1 MSSKFANRR
10 KPRKIGGDEEDEGE
24 GNGVGA
30 APGLF
35 LYSFTTRHKSHMIQL
50 LTLCFQFRARRQATY
65 TPESEA
71 KIQIEPV
78 LWRDLNGGR

>member
-1 MSSKFANRR
+1 MFPICDKSSPRRLGLQDNSHLNLHNFIFLSLLFVESMSSKFANRR

-35 LYSFTTRHKSHMIQL
+35 LYSFTARH
-50 LTLCFQFRARRQATY
+50 
-65 TPESEA
+65 
-71 KIQIEPV
+71 
-78 LWRDLNGGR
+78 